1 MKALLQK
8 TLTEWNQMLTA
19 NTPTPGGGSASAFT
33 GAQGAALCC
42 MVAELTYGKKAW
54 NALPQAEQEAFQKAH
69 GELKQLVTKLE
80 AQVQMDTDAF
90 DAFMSAM
97 KLPKETEVE
106 IAARQIAMNVA
117 SKLILDVPLL
127 TAEQCLRILQNAQI
141 IAASGNK
148 NALSDIGTGT
158 GAALAFAALEGSL
171 LNVHINLSGVQDPIE
186 KDTIYR
192 RAESLREEGAGL
204 KEDLLAIVLMR
215 M

>member
-8 TLTEWNQMLTA
+8 TLTEWNQLLTA

-54 NALPQAEQEAFQKAH
+54 SALAQSEQEAFQKAH
-69 GELKQLVTKLE
+69 EELKLLVSKLE

-90 DAFMSAM
+90 DAFMKAM

-117 SKLILDVPLL
+117 SKLILDVPML
-127 TAEQCLRILQNAQI
+127 TAEQCLRVLQNAQI
-141 IAASGNK
+141 IAANGNK
-148 NALSDIGTGT
+148 NALSDIGT

-171 LNVHINLSGVQDPIE
+171 LNVQINLSGVQDPIE
-186 KDTIYR
+186 KDAIYR
-192 RAESLREEGAGL
+192 RAETMREEGAGL